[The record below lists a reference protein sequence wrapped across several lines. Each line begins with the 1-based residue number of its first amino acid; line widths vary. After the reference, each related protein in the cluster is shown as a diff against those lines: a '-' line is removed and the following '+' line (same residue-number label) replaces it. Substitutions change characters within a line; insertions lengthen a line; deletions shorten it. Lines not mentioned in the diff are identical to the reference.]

1 MTTTPVGM
9 RCPECARQR
18 TQVRTMRSVEEP
30 TVTYFLIVLNVLVFL
45 GEMLSGAGAGGS
57 FSGSS
62 LLNDGA
68 VSRPT
73 IADGEL
79 WRLLSAGFLHAG
91 IGHLLFNMFSLYI
104 LGTMLEPAVGRARF
118 AVIYFVSVLAG
129 SFGVVVLEATAP
141 SVGASGGVFGLMGAA
156 IAVLWRRGINPME
169 SGLGFWLGLN
179 LLITFAVPNIS
190 IGGHLGGLAGGTLA
204 ALLMFEVGERARI
217 PKHIATVL
225 AAAVGVLAVA
235 GSLVVA
241 G

>member
-1 MTTTPVGM
+1 MTPTSVGM
-9 RCPECARQR
+9 RCPECAGQR
-18 TQVRTMRSVEEP
+18 TQVHTMRTVEEP

-79 WRLLSAGFLHAG
+79 WRLLTAGFLHAG

-104 LGTMLEPAVGRARF
+104 LGSMLEPAVGRVRF

-129 SFGVVVLEATAP
+129 SFGVVLLEATAP

-217 PKHIATVL
+217 PKNVATLL
-225 AAAVGVLAVA
+225 AGLVGALAVVGA
-235 GSLVVA
+235 LMVA